1 MNSSKTRVK
10 NKISLE
16 LLRYIDKDFECKD
29 SVLTIC
35 IDNSMIQKTGIEAEA
50 IYSMVKDI
58 CEQDM
63 EEIEFEEDDKK
74 Q

>member
-35 IDNSMIQKTGIEAEA
+35 IDNSMIQKTGIEAES
-50 IYSMVKDI
+50 IYNMVKDI

-63 EEIEFEEDDKK
+63 EEIEFEEDDEK